1 MRGGAG
7 GGRRPAR
14 RIPSTPV
21 EGGYDVLAQHL
32 LGMACAAPFD
42 ADDLYAEF
50 RRAWPY
56 RELGRRELRPRARF
70 RRDRRLRAARLRA
83 IRQAPADRRTARWRI
98 AHPGIAQQYRLNVG
112 TIVEDPMVKVR
123 LVRARGNK
131 AGQTTGPIGR
141 GGRVLGEIEEYFID
155 QLVKG
160 DTFVFGSE
168 IVAYEGMVE
177 TEAYVSR
184 SIAADPKI
192 PSYMGGKF
200 PLSTFLA
207 DGVRRLLSDP
217 TTGRRCPS
225 RCATGWRCSTR
236 HRCCRPRRTCWS
248 RRFRAARRTTSSA
261 TRSRAGW
268 RTRRS
273 ACC

>member
-1 MRGGAG
+1 
-7 GGRRPAR
+7 
-14 RIPSTPV
+14 V
-21 EGGYDVLAQHL
+21 
-32 LGMACAAPFD
+32 
-42 ADDLYAEF
+42 

-56 RELGRRELRPRARF
+56 RALSRRNF
-70 RRDRRLRAARLRA
+70 DRVLDFVATGGYALRAYERYAKLR
-83 IRQAPADRRTARWRI
+83 QNPDGHWRI

-123 LVRARGNK
+123 LIRARGNK
-131 AGQTTGPIGR
+131 AGASTGPIGR

-160 DTFVFGSE
+160 DTFVFGAE

-184 SIAADPKI
+184 SFSDKPKV

-207 DGVRRLLSDP
+207 DGVRRLISSPDNWAPLPEQVRDWLALQYEASLLP
-217 TTGRRCPS
+217 GRCRS
-225 RCATGWRCSTR
+225 TSCSTR
-236 HRCCRPRRTCWS
+236 TC
-248 RRFRAARRTTSSA
+248 SA
-261 TRSRAGW
+261 TISKPGSTSRP
-268 RTRRS
+268 
-273 ACC
+273 